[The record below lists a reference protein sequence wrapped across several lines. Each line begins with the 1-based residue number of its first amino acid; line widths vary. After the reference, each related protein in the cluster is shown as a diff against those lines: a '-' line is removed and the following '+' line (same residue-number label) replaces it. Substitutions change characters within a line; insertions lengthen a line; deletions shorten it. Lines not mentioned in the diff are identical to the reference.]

1 MILDLTKERSM
12 DVYEI
17 AVNFQD
23 AAHQGDRRKK
33 SQQCHMKSFCKIFEW
48 FSIFII
54 LLPTNTFTC
63 FKWFH
68 VTIRK
73 NPYAQRTWLV
83 SHRDQAWLVS
93 LGIRTRHSPSLGHS
107 LARLHPSPGQGC
119 RIFKTLTLTKPW
131 HLIGGFLG
139 IAKKKFGDAW
149 GTYFHLKTLFRRT
162 KSKYFG
168 WVFLTTNLRFNSA
181 GWKPQSSY

>member
-1 MILDLTKERSM
+1 MVSC
-12 DVYEI
+12 
-17 AVNFQD
+17 NHPQ
-23 AAHQGDRRKK
+23 
-33 SQQCHMKSFCKIFEW
+33 
-48 FSIFII
+48 
-54 LLPTNTFTC
+54 
-63 FKWFH
+63 
-68 VTIRK
+68 

-168 WVFLTTNLRFNSA
+168 WVFFNNQLEVQQRGVEATKFILMQLLDGMNIQEKQPVLIVDMLPSRRMLL
-181 GWKPQSSY
+181 KSSSTYVSKN